1 MPDHRPEQA
10 SSGEVRVLAIA
21 NQKGGVGKTTT
32 AVNLATALAMRGERV
47 LLIDMDPQGN
57 ASTGLGIAQMQRL
70 TGSYRL
76 LMDGHPQADTVQP
89 TAVANLSLIPA
100 EADLVGAEVE
110 LVDFARREFRLRE
123 ALTEYRR
130 EDRFTFI
137 LIDCPPS
144 LGLLTLNA
152 LVAADGVLVPLQC
165 EFYALEGITALMR
178 TVEAVRRQLNQ
189 AIKLYGIILTMFDR
203 RNSISGLVAADARGF
218 FGDWVYD
225 TVIPRNI
232 RLSEAQSHGQSILQY
247 DIRSAGAQA
256 YVQLATELIE
266 KMPEGPRQ
274 GGLNL

>member
-1 MPDHRPEQA
+1 
-10 SSGEVRVLAIA
+10 LAIA

-32 AVNLATALAMRGERV
+32 AVNLATALAMRGEHV

-57 ASTGLGIAQMQRL
+57 ASTGLGIAQAQRH
-70 TGSYRL
+70 TGSYRM
-76 LMDGHPQADTVQP
+76 LMDGHSQADTMQP
-89 TAVANLSLIPA
+89 TAVENLFLIPA

-110 LVDFARREFRLRE
+110 LVEFAKREFRLRE
-123 ALTEYRR
+123 ALAQYRR
-130 EDRFTFI
+130 EGHFTFI

-178 TVEAVRRQLNQ
+178 TVEAVRRQLNP

-232 RLSEAQSHGQSILQY
+232 RLSEAPSHGQSILQY
-247 DIRSAGAQA
+247 DIKSVGAQA

>member
-1 MPDHRPEQA
+1 
-10 SSGEVRVLAIA
+10 LAIA

-32 AVNLATALAMRGERV
+32 AVNLATALAARGETV
-47 LLIDMDPQGN
+47 LLIDLDPQGN
-57 ASTGLGIAQMQRL
+57 ASTGLGVGQAQRRA
-70 TGSYRL
+70 GSYRL
-76 LMDGHPQADTVQP
+76 LIDGCPQGDTLQATSVE
-89 TAVANLSLIPA
+89 NLSLIPA
-100 EADLVGAEVE
+100 EAGLVGAEVE
-110 LVDFARREFRLRE
+110 LVDYTRREFRLRE
-123 ALTEYRR
+123 ALAQYRQQG
-130 EDRFTFI
+130 RFTFV

-178 TVEAVRRQLNQ
+178 TVEAVRRQLNT

-232 RLSEAQSHGQSILQY
+232 RLSEAPSHGQSILQY
-247 DIRSAGAQA
+247 DSKSVGAQA
-256 YVQLATELIE
+256 YIRLAAEVIE